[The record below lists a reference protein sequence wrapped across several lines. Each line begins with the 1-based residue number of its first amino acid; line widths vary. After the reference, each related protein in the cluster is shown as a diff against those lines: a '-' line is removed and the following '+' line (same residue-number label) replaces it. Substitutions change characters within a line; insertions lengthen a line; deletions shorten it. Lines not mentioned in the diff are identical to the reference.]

1 MFFIQK
7 ILAHQDLKS
16 LAPAHSKCASGS
28 KKTGF
33 YHLCFT
39 YVRRLVTCC
48 GTSTPSAWSCQTFHL
63 SPAPGIYS
71 QHTVRKNQRKL
82 NSQWIFVDKGG
93 LKVTY
98 RLHFNDIRL
107 SLVPTYK
114 YSLKVQFSSIF
125 SISSLHS
132 QLRKNENVAKI

>member
-1 MFFIQK
+1 M
-7 ILAHQDLKS
+7 S
-16 LAPAHSKCASGS
+16 PSGFKKFGS
-28 KKTGF
+28 GTFQMRIWIKKTGF

-63 SPAPGIYS
+63 SPAPGIFS

-82 NSQWIFVDKGG
+82 NFQWIFVDKGG

-125 SISSLHS
+125 FY
-132 QLRKNENVAKI
+132 QFTAFTTEKNENVAKI